1 MLVREKSPLLLCEQC
16 ALFKNRD
23 SMGSDGMGA
32 EWRMSSVFHSFW
44 ILLLP
49 SVVSFVE
56 IYNEKSSSV
65 RDCTQKNIA
74 FCVPLFS
81 RVQSEFR
88 VHECSSLISEI
99 SEIGA

>member
-23 SMGSDGMGA
+23 RMGSDGMGA
-32 EWRMSSVFHSFW
+32 EWRMSSVFHSFC

-65 RDCTQKNIA
+65 RDCTQKLLSV
-74 FCVPLFS
+74 FLCSLES
-81 RVQSEFR
+81 RVSSEFMSVLR
-88 VHECSSLISEI
+88 
-99 SEIGA
+99 

>member
-1 MLVREKSPLLLCEQC
+1 MLVREKSHLLLCEQC

-32 EWRMSSVFHSFW
+32 EWRMSSVFHSFCT
-44 ILLLP
+44 LLLP

-65 RDCTQKNIA
+65 RDCTQKLLSV
-74 FCVPLFS
+74 FLCSLES
-81 RVQSEFR
+81 RVSSEFMSVLR
-88 VHECSSLISEI
+88 
-99 SEIGA
+99 

>member
-65 RDCTQKNIA
+65 RDCTQKA
-74 FCVPLFS
+74 LPVFLCSLES
-81 RVQSEFR
+81 RVSSEFMSVLR
-88 VHECSSLISEI
+88 
-99 SEIGA
+99 

>member
-32 EWRMSSVFHSFW
+32 EWRMSSVFHSFC

-65 RDCTQKNIA
+65 RDYTQKLLSV
-74 FCVPLFS
+74 FLCSLES
-81 RVQSEFR
+81 RVSSEFMSVLR
-88 VHECSSLISEI
+88 
-99 SEIGA
+99 

>member
-32 EWRMSSVFHSFW
+32 EWRMSSVFHSFCT
-44 ILLLP
+44 LLLP

-65 RDCTQKNIA
+65 RDCTQKLLSV
-74 FCVPLFS
+74 FLCSLES
-81 RVQSEFR
+81 RVSSEFMSVLR
-88 VHECSSLISEI
+88 
-99 SEIGA
+99 

>member
-32 EWRMSSVFHSFW
+32 EWRMLSVFHSFC

-65 RDCTQKNIA
+65 KNCTQKLLSV
-74 FCVPLFS
+74 FLCSLES
-81 RVQSEFR
+81 RVSSEFMSVLR
-88 VHECSSLISEI
+88 
-99 SEIGA
+99 

>member
-1 MLVREKSPLLLCEQC
+1 MLVREKSPLLLCKQC

-32 EWRMSSVFHSFW
+32 EWRMSSVFHSFCT
-44 ILLLP
+44 LLLP

-65 RDCTQKNIA
+65 RDCTQKLLSV
-74 FCVPLFS
+74 FLCSLES
-81 RVQSEFR
+81 RVSSEFMSVLR
-88 VHECSSLISEI
+88 
-99 SEIGA
+99 

>member
-1 MLVREKSPLLLCEQC
+1 VLVREKSPLLLCEQC

-32 EWRMSSVFHSFW
+32 EWRMSSVFHSFCT
-44 ILLLP
+44 LLLP

-65 RDCTQKNIA
+65 RDCTQKLLSV
-74 FCVPLFS
+74 FLCSLES
-81 RVQSEFR
+81 RVSSEFMSVLR
-88 VHECSSLISEI
+88 
-99 SEIGA
+99 